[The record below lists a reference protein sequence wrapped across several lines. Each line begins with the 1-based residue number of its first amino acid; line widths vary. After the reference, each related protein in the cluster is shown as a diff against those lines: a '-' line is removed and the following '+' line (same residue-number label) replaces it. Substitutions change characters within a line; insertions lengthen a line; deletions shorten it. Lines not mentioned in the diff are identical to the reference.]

1 MIKIILTIVLTITS
15 IFAQAQLQGSGK
27 TITSTYDYK
36 NFDKVY
42 LQDLDGKIE
51 IEIGKPW
58 SISVTIDDNLKD
70 LLIFSEN
77 ASEYGL
83 KIQFKD
89 NKNNKKY
96 IEKTNLKIKITM
108 PEASV
113 IKNEGNSDLDVKNVF
128 GRYFRL
134 ENTGNGDSKILGTID
149 ALDINKTGNGDVNA
163 ENLIAKKATLISTGN
178 GNLTVNVSETLSA
191 KVSGNGD
198 IINKGKAKFDTHSKK
213 SGNGKLIT
221 N

>member
-27 TITSTYDYK
+27 TITTTYDYK

-42 LQDLDGKIE
+42 LEDLDGKIE

-58 SISVTIDDNLKD
+58 SISVTIDDNLKH
-70 LLIFSEN
+70 LLVFSEN
-77 ASEYGL
+77 TSEYEL

-113 IKNEGNSDLDVKNVF
+113 IKNEGNSDLDVNNVF
-128 GRYFRL
+128 GRYFRM
-134 ENTGNGDSKILGTID
+134 ENTGNGDSKIIGTID
-149 ALDINKTGNGDVNA
+149 VLDINKTGNGDVNA
-163 ENLIAKKATLISTGN
+163 ENLIAKKATLHSTGN
-178 GNLTVNVSETLSA
+178 GNLTVNVSNTLSA
-191 KVSGNGD
+191 KVSGNGH
-198 IINKGKAKFDTHSKK
+198 IINKGKAKFDAHSKK